1 MPGYTGHLAGLKSDA
16 LNIGETTHK
25 KLENMHS
32 RRIELGGQ
40 LSTAEYVS
48 SGKIG
53 MMPKST
59 LDVSRHISPE
69 PERHRI
75 NLGSNV
81 N

>member
-16 LNIGETTHK
+16 LNIGQTTHK

-32 RRIELGGQ
+32 RQIQLGSQ

-53 MMPKST
+53 MMPQT
-59 LDVSRHISPE
+59 TISRHVSPE

-75 NLGSNV
+75 NLGSNMK
-81 N
+81 